1 MNTLKEQVEVITM
14 RKSLVLMIGV
24 FMAGAT
30 LGATPVRQDR
40 AVDRA
45 FTHYERIRAALAQD
59 TTKGIAGEASALAPL
74 AAEVA
79 GDGARR
85 AAESVAQATSLTEA
99 RDRFGALSEALVPRF
114 LEAGLPGVQ
123 GFVCSMN
130 QKRWVQRGSK
140 ADNPYMGKAMATCGT
155 RMKNEGKS

>member
-1 MNTLKEQVEVITM
+1 M
-14 RKSLVLMIGV
+14 RNVAAVTVGM
-24 FMAGAT
+24 FMAGAMFFT
-30 LGATPVRQDR
+30 VAAGQER
-40 AVDRA
+40 AVERA

-59 TTKGIAGEASALAPL
+59 TTKGVAAEAKALAPV

-79 GDGARR
+79 GSSGRS
-85 AAESVAQATSLTEA
+85 AAESLAQAKDLAAA
-99 RDRFGALSEALVPRF
+99 RNHFGSLSEALVPKF

-130 QKRWVQRGSK
+130 QKRLVQRGGT

-155 RMKNEGKS
+155 PIKNDAKSERK

>member
-1 MNTLKEQVEVITM
+1 VGQE
-14 RKSLVLMIGV
+14 
-24 FMAGAT
+24 
-30 LGATPVRQDR
+30 R

-59 TTKGIAGEASALAPL
+59 TTKGVAGEANALAPL

-79 GDGARR
+79 GDGARQ
-85 AAESVAQATSLTEA
+85 AADSVAQAKSLAEA
-99 RDRFGALSEALVPRF
+99 RDRFGALSEALVPKF

-130 QKRWVQRGSK
+130 QKRWVQRGTK
-140 ADNPYMGKAMATCGT
+140 ADNPYMGKAMATCGNPI
-155 RMKNEGKS
+155 KNDGKS